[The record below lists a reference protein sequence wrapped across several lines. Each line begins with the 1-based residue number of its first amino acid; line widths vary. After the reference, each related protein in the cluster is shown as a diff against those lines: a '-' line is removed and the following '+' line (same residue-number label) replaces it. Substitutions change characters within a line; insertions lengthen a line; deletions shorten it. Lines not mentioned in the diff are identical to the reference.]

1 MDISNIIKENG
12 ENNYMKRQT
21 SIRNIANI
29 LCYDPMAQIT
39 RAEYQYRAK
48 TLSDATD
55 PIDAITMLES
65 IESLEDNVVFADLV
79 DWTYENVSEKSDTED
94 FVLYGDLHDSIA
106 GTIVVVYLRLV
117 DGHSVEHVE
126 TELNKRYSTKV
137 WSRISSKG
145 E

>member
-1 MDISNIIKENG
+1 
-12 ENNYMKRQT
+12 MKRKT

-39 RAEYQYRAK
+39 RAEYQYRVQS
-48 TLSDATD
+48 LSDTSD
-55 PIDAITMLES
+55 SIDTVTMLES

-94 FVLYGDLHDSIA
+94 FVLYGDMHDSVS
-106 GTIVVVYLRLV
+106 GKIVVVYLQLV
-117 DGHSVEHVE
+117 DGHTVEHVE
-126 TELNKRYSTKV
+126 TELNKRYSTKLTNL
-137 WSRISSKG
+137 ISSKG

>member
-79 DWTYENVSEKSDTED
+79 DWTYENVSEK
-94 FVLYGDLHDSIA
+94 
-106 GTIVVVYLRLV
+106 
-117 DGHSVEHVE
+117 
-126 TELNKRYSTKV
+126 
-137 WSRISSKG
+137 
-145 E
+145 